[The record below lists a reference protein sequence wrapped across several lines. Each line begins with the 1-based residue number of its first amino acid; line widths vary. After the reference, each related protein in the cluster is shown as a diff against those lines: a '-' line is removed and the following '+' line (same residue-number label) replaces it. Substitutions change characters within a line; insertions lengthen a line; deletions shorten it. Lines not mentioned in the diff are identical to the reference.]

1 VFRMGGYKFGG
12 VEMKKLKDIIEYLIG
27 AIILLGI
34 IIGSLYISFKDSG
47 VSFSV
52 WYSGVITMVALVEGF
67 IILLYNMR

>member
-1 VFRMGGYKFGG
+1 MGGYKFGG
-12 VEMKKLKDIIEYLIG
+12 VKMKKLKDIIEYLIST
-27 AIILLGI
+27 IILLGI

>member
-1 VFRMGGYKFGG
+1 MGGYKFGG
-12 VEMKKLKDIIEYLIG
+12 VKMKKLKDIIEYLIG
-27 AIILLGI
+27 TIILLGI